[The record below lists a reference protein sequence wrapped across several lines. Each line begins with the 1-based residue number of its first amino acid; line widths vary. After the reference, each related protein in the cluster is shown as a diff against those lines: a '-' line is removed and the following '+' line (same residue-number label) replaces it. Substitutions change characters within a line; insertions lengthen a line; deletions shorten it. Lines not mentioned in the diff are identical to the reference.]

1 MHAQERAEYVASL
14 GLGFWIQGVWY
25 KGQGLGFR
33 LEGSTS
39 SKQLSP
45 KFSRDP
51 GVWISK
57 TLSVA
62 FFFGVGSSN
71 GLGFRI

>member
-1 MHAQERAEYVASL
+1 MHAQERAEYEASL

-25 KGQGLGFR
+25 KDQGSGFR

-45 KFSRDP
+45 KLSRDP
-51 GVWISK
+51 NVWISK

-62 FFFGVGSSN
+62 FFFGGGVQQR
-71 GLGFRI
+71 FRV